1 MNRHERRARAAQ
13 ERGRAAHW
21 RAGAPGEIHV
31 DGGYEEG
38 INRAGGEQN
47 VVTVAAALMG
57 SNASVKSAIPL
68 DMIDPIMADMAK
80 VEAEVRRRD
89 GKRVDPRQS
98 AMSFIV
104 DAFKAGKHLTQPTGS
119 SVVSSLLWLAC
130 AKPGVG
136 RAILEHAKRGG
147 TIISWEITEGGKGY
161 GNNWRLILDGLPG
174 DATHVP
180 VPKHP
185 LPTTPGGPALVS

>member
-21 RAGAPGEIHV
+21 RAGAPGEIHI

-47 VVTVAAALMG
+47 VVTVAAALIG
-57 SNASVKSAIPL
+57 SNASVKAAIPL
-68 DMIDPIMADMAK
+68 DQIDAIMADMVK
-80 VEAEVRRRD
+80 CEAEIRRRE
-89 GKRVDPRQS
+89 GRMAEPRQA
-98 AMSFIV
+98 AMCFIIDSFKV
-104 DAFKAGKHLTQPTGS
+104 GQHLTQPAGS
-119 SVVSSLLWLAC
+119 MVVSSLLWLAC
-130 AKPGVG
+130 AKPGIG
-136 RAILEHAKRGG
+136 DTILKHAKRGG
-147 TIISWEITEGGKGY
+147 AIISWEITEGGKGY

-174 DATHVP
+174 DAAHVP

-185 LPTTPGGPALVS
+185 LPTTPGGPPLNS